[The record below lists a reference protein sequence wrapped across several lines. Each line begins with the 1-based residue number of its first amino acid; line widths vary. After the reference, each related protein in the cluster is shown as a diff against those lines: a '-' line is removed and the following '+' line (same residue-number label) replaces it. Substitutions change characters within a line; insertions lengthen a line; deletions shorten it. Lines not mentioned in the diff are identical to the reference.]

1 MIKLEHLSKTFDSIR
16 AVDDI
21 SLEIQKGEIFGFLG
35 PNGAGKTTTISM
47 ISGLLKP
54 DSGKIYVDS
63 MDLESNLRKIKKIMG
78 VVPQDMAFYEEL
90 SAKENL
96 LFWGR
101 LQGVSRK
108 NLEDRIRSYLEA
120 TGLLGRENE
129 PLKKYSGGMK
139 RRINLVIGLI
149 HQPRL
154 LLLDEPTIGIDVQTK
169 LNIFK
174 LIKQASSQGTTILYT
189 THNLVE
195 AEELCHRIAIM
206 DNGKILALGTL
217 EELIQIVGEKD
228 IIIVS
233 GKFSVD
239 QGRKITSLFKDATV
253 LSLKEGKII
262 LSLEASKKMPLL
274 LEEFFRQGISIDD
287 VSIKQPN
294 LESVFLKLT
303 GRELRE

>member
-1 MIKLEHLSKTFDSIR
+1 MLKIEHLSKTFDSIK

-21 SLEIQKGEIFGFLG
+21 SFDVKKGEIFGFLG
-35 PNGAGKTTTISM
+35 PNGAGKTTAISM

-54 DSGKIYVDS
+54 DSGKIIIDS
-63 MDLESNLRKIKKIMG
+63 MDLESHLKSIKKIMG

-90 SAKENL
+90 TASENL

-101 LQGVSRK
+101 LQGVKRK
-108 NLEDRIRSYLEA
+108 ILEERIQIYLQA
-120 TGLLGRENE
+120 TGLLGREND

-139 RRINLVIGLI
+139 RRINLIIGLI
-149 HQPRL
+149 HQPKL
-154 LLLDEPTIGIDVQTK
+154 LLLDEPTIGIDVQTR
-169 LNIFK
+169 LNIFN
-174 LIKQASSQGTTILYT
+174 LIKEASLQGTTILYT
-189 THNLVE
+189 THNLQE

-206 DNGKILALGTL
+206 DQGKILAMGTL

-228 IIIVS
+228 IIIIS

-239 QGRKITSLFKDATV
+239 QGRKISSFFKDATV

-274 LEEFFRQGISIDD
+274 LEEFFKHGISIDD

>member
-1 MIKLEHLSKTFDSIR
+1 MIRIEHLSKAFDSIK

-21 SLEIQKGEIFGFLG
+21 SLEINKGEIFGFLG

-54 DSGKIYVDS
+54 DSGKIVVDS
-63 MDLESNLRKIKKIMG
+63 LDLKSNLQSIKKMMG
-78 VVPQDMAFYEEL
+78 VVPQEMAFYEEL

-96 LFWGR
+96 LFWGK
-101 LQGVSRK
+101 LQGVKRK
-108 NLEDRIRSYLEA
+108 ILEERIYTYLEIA
-120 TGLLGRENE
+120 GLLGREND

-139 RRINLVIGLI
+139 RRINLIIGLI
-149 HQPRL
+149 HQPKL
-154 LLLDEPTIGIDVQTK
+154 LLLDEPTIGIDVQTR
-169 LNIFK
+169 LNIFN
-174 LIKQASSQGTTILYT
+174 LIKQTSSQGTTILYT
-189 THNLVE
+189 THNLQE

-206 DNGKILALGTL
+206 DHGKILAQGTL

-228 IIIVS
+228 IIIIS

-239 QGRKITSLFKDATV
+239 QGRKITAVFKEAKV
-253 LSLKEGKII
+253 LSLMEGKII
-262 LSLEASKKMPLL
+262 LSLEATKKMPLL
-274 LEEFFRQGISIDD
+274 LEEFFKQGIGIDD
-287 VSIKQPN
+287 ISIKQPN